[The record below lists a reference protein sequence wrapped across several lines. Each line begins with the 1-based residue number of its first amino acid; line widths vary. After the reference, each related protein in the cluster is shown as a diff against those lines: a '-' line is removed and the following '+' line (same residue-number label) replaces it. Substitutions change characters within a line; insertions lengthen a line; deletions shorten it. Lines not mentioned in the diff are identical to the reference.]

1 MSQKNIFFSSG
12 FDDSTM
18 TKLFIFEK
26 YVENWLPVF
35 LKQQKDYIYIFDFFA
50 GAGYDSKNNPGSP
63 IRILKQIV
71 NYHSNISDNTKI
83 NLFFN
88 ERDKKY
94 FKNLQS
100 NCDDYIKRYPFIDNI
115 VNIKYYNE
123 DFKNIF
129 NSLKNTIG
137 KYPSLVFMDQFGV
150 KYSNYISEFEKFDTT
165 DFLFF
170 ISSSYLK
177 RFAETTE
184 FKNTLELTE
193 EDIEKFKNSP
203 YKLIHEATIQFLKGK
218 LLPNSSLKLYSF
230 SLKKGSNIYG
240 LIFGAKHPL
249 AVDKFLHIVWKINTT
264 NGSANYDIYD
274 DEEKKQPNLF
284 PELVGKT
291 TIQLFQEEFKEKVL
305 EVERIQTNK
314 DAYYYTIEK
323 GNIPKHATEVLRSLK
338 KEGIINYTGSPL
350 VNYENVVKNRR
361 IIKYEKNKD

>member
-1 MSQKNIFFSSG
+1 MSQKNIFFSSE

-26 YVENWLPVF
+26 YIENWLPVF

-50 GAGYDSKNNPGSP
+50 GAGYDLKANAGSP

-71 NYHSNISDNTKI
+71 NYHSNIPDNTKI

-193 EDIEKFKNSP
+193 EDIEKFKNTS
-203 YKLIHEATIQFLKGK
+203 YKLIHEATIQFLKK
-218 LLPNSSLKLYSF
+218 RLSPNSQLRLYPF
-230 SLKKGSNIYG
+230 SLRKGSNIYG
-240 LIFGAKHPL
+240 LIFGSKHPL
-249 AVDKFLHIVWKINTT
+249 AVDKFLYIVWKINPN
-264 NGSANYDIYD
+264 NGKANYDIYND
-274 DEEKKQPNLF
+274 KEKRQPNLF
-284 PELVGKT
+284 PKLVGKT
-291 TIQLFQEEFKEKVL
+291 TIQLFQESFKDKIL
-305 EVERIQTNK
+305 NGTIQTNK

-323 GNIPKHATEVLRSLK
+323 GNIPIHAIEVLKILK
-338 KEGIINYTGSPL
+338 KDGIINYNRSPL
-350 VNYENVVKNRR
+350 VNYDNVVKKRR

>member
-1 MSQKNIFFSSG
+1 MSQKNIFFSSE

-26 YVENWLPVF
+26 YIENWLPVF

-50 GAGYDSKNNPGSP
+50 GAGYDLKGNAGSP
-63 IRILKQIV
+63 IRILKQIM
-71 NYHSNISDNTKI
+71 NYHSNIPVNTKI
-83 NLFFN
+83 DLFFN

-100 NCDDYIKRYPFIDNI
+100 NCDDFIKKYPFIDNI
-115 VNIKYYNE
+115 VNIKYYNK

-129 NSLKNTIG
+129 NNLKNTIG

-193 EDIEKFKNSP
+193 EDIEKFKNTP
-203 YKLIHEATIQFLKGK
+203 YKLIHKVTIPFLRERIS
-218 LLPNSSLKLYSF
+218 PNSTLRLYPF

-240 LIFGAKHPL
+240 LIFGSKHPL
-249 AVDKFLHIVWKINTT
+249 AADKFLHIAWKISPE
-264 NGSANYDIYD
+264 NGSANYDIYND
-274 DEEKKQPNLF
+274 KEKKQLNLF
-284 PELVGKT
+284 PELIGKT
-291 TIQLFQEEFKEKVL
+291 TIQLFQESFKSEVL
-305 EVERIQTNK
+305 NGKIKTNE
-314 DAYYYTIEK
+314 DAYYYALEK
-323 GNIPKHATEVLRSLK
+323 GFLPEHAKEVLIDLK
-338 KEGIINYTGSPL
+338 KCGKINYNSRGPL
-350 VNYENVVKNRR
+350 VNYKNVIKNRR

>member
-1 MSQKNIFFSSG
+1 MSQKNIFYLE

-50 GAGYDSKNNPGSP
+50 GAGYDSKGNLGSP

-71 NYHSNISDNTKI
+71 NHYSNIPSNTKI

-88 ERDKKY
+88 EYEEKY
-94 FKNLQS
+94 FENLQS

-129 NSLKNTIG
+129 NRLKNTIG

-150 KYSNYISEFEKFDTT
+150 KYSNYISEFEKFDRT

-177 RFAETTE
+177 RFAETRE

-203 YKLIHEATIQFLKGK
+203 YKLIHEATIQFLKGR

-230 SLKKGSNIYG
+230 SLKKGNNIYG

-249 AVDKFLHIVWKINTT
+249 AVDKFLYIVWKINTI

-274 DEEKKQPNLF
+274 DEEKKQPILF

-291 TIQLFQEEFKEKVL
+291 TIQLFQEEFKEDVL
-305 EVERIQTNK
+305 GGRIQTNK

-323 GNIPKHATEVLRSLK
+323 GNIPIHAIEVLRILK
-338 KEGIINYTGSPL
+338 KDGIINYNGSPL
-350 VNYENVVKNRR
+350 VNYDNVVKKRR